1 MRWTGRLERRALE
14 GGTWVLHTPR
24 GPVVV
29 LGAVDPA
36 LDGAEVV
43 VDGEAIESFGI
54 AMLGPQVEA
63 RSVRRVKE
71 C

>member
-1 MRWTGRLERRALE
+1 MRWSGRLERRELE

-29 LGAVDPA
+29 LGEVDPA
-36 LDGAEVV
+36 LAGAEVV
-43 VDGEAIESFGI
+43 VDGEEVESFGI
-54 AMLGPQVEA
+54 AMAGPQVEA
-63 RSVRRVKE
+63 RSIHRVRG